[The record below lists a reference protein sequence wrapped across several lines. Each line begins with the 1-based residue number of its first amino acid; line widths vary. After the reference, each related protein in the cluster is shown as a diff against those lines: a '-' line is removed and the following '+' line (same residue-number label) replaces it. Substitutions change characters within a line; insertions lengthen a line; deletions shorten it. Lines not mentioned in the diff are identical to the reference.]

1 MRGQVYLHFLLTGEK
16 DYSSLPPYPMISRDC
31 FDDSKPKCDSPG
43 GPADRENYWGGNLTY
58 EDAVKPL
65 YPQNSSI
72 WRSYYQHDTYTFDE
86 IIKMENGHPAVGDI
100 AAAFFNFV
108 FYQKLHILGD
118 IESYH
123 FFEVFTAFL
132 IVLGVSIITYREFGV
147 FPAIVS
153 SFSLA
158 AYPLF
163 FSESHFNIKDPPEAA
178 FFGLTII
185 FFYLGIIKNKWP
197 YLIISSIIAA
207 FALGTKFNALF
218 IAPILALW
226 LLFYLLTLVSKNR
239 KIINKKN
246 IRKITSLVISL
257 ILYPFITALAFYI
270 LWPYLW
276 GSPVNNFLTIVNYYK
291 QIGLGTPPELAG
303 FVIDGWNTYPI
314 IWIIYT
320 TPLPI
325 LFLSILGMLAS
336 IFLVLFR
343 KKHFVFLVLIWFLLP
358 ILRVSA
364 PNFSIYGGVRQI
376 MEFVP
381 ALAILSGVGA
391 YVLIEKLKYKKISI
405 LLITASLLFVF
416 YEVIKV
422 HPNQNVYFN
431 QLVGGLSGAKT
442 KAIPYWGNSYGNA
455 YQQGIDWLNK
465 NAEPNAKLGL
475 PISTMGNIPRIK
487 LRSDI
492 DFSNSYWSGPDKKGE
507 YEIELDFDWSP
518 KTWYSFAY
526 YDTYLNPVFVAE
538 VDGVPLLKIWKNDIE
553 HTKEGFGSETVFP
566 VRIASK
572 DKDSI
577 KIDIG
582 REIYLTRLTV
592 DHAKDGCA
600 KQKSGYIAISE
611 DDETWAREPEPID
624 YPQVPPAAVGI
635 DDDTFVFLFAAKKAR
650 YILLDTMMQNSCTLK
665 SSHIKV
671 MGLERLP

>member
-1 MRGQVYLHFLLTGEK
+1 
-16 DYSSLPPYPMISRDC
+16 
-31 FDDSKPKCDSPG
+31 
-43 GPADRENYWGGNLTY
+43 
-58 EDAVKPL
+58 
-65 YPQNSSI
+65 
-72 WRSYYQHDTYTFDE
+72 
-86 IIKMENGHPAVGDI
+86 
-100 AAAFFNFV
+100 
-108 FYQKLHILGD
+108 
-118 IESYH
+118 
-123 FFEVFTAFL
+123 
-132 IVLGVSIITYREFGV
+132 
-147 FPAIVS
+147 
-153 SFSLA
+153 
-158 AYPLF
+158 
-163 FSESHFNIKDPPEAA
+163 
-178 FFGLTII
+178 
-185 FFYLGIIKNKWP
+185 
-197 YLIISSIIAA
+197 
-207 FALGTKFNALF
+207 
-218 IAPILALW
+218 
-226 LLFYLLTLVSKNR
+226 
-239 KIINKKN
+239 
-246 IRKITSLVISL
+246 TSLVISL